1 MQQVQQQFTFMKKLI
16 TSSSEETK
24 QFAANLAK
32 KFNRGILALSGELGS
47 GKTTFVQGF
56 AKGLGIKEKII
67 SPTFIII
74 RQYPLPAGRQE
85 LYHIDLYRVENF
97 QGLGLKEILENP
109 NNIVL
114 IEWAEKIKDLP
125 KNTKKITIEKLDS
138 DKRLI
143 TIE

>member
-114 IEWAEKIKDLP
+114 IEWAEKLNYLP